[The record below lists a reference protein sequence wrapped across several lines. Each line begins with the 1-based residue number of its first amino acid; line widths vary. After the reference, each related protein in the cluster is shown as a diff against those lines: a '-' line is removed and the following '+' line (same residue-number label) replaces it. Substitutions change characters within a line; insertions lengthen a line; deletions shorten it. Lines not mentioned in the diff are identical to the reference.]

1 MGTTSSE
8 RFAGVA
14 ELIQRELLERSIP
27 SLALAVVEAGE
38 IVWEAAW
45 GWADRERRVP
55 ATPHTM
61 YSLASVSKPI
71 ATTGLML
78 LVERGILDL
87 DRPINNY
94 LPDTPLR
101 ARVGRAEDATVRRVA
116 NHTSGLP
123 LHFQFFPADEP
134 DRRPPLSETI
144 HRYGYLVTAPGERYQ
159 YSNLGYGVLDYLI
172 ARHSG
177 KSFVD
182 FMRHELFLPLGMTR
196 SSVDIGPGLEEL
208 QATRY
213 AADGTPIA
221 FYDFD
226 HPGASAV
233 YGSAH
238 DLARFALLHLG
249 ALRGDQKPILKPE
262 SLHAMRE
269 PTADAG
275 EGNGYGVGI
284 RSREDVPGV
293 RVVGH
298 NGGMAGVST
307 TLELVPSRGLAVV
320 ALTNASNGFVYA
332 LPEKIFDLFL
342 PGYAEPA
349 ERARSERREA
359 ANARQDEPLPGD
371 LRGEWNGT
379 ISTYEGERSLQ
390 LRFQEDGDV
399 HARIGDGLWALVNEP
414 KLREG
419 RLTGKMLGD
428 IGTADA
434 ARRPYHLHLDL
445 ACRGDR
451 IDGATIAVSLPS
463 RRPGNALSYWT
474 ELKRRD

>member
-1 MGTTSSE
+1 MGTTVPD

-14 ELIQRELLERSIP
+14 ELIQRELVERSLP
-27 SLALAVVEAGE
+27 SLALAVVEGGE

-71 ATTGLML
+71 AATGLMR
-78 LVERGILDL
+78 LVERGVIDL
-87 DRPINNY
+87 GRPVNDY
-94 LPDTPLR
+94 LGDSPLR

-123 LHFQFFPADEP
+123 LHYQFFPDDEP
-134 DRRPPLSETI
+134 DRRPPMSETI
-144 HRYGYLVTAPGERYQ
+144 HRYGNLVTAPGERYQ
-159 YSNLGYGVLDYLI
+159 YSNLGYGILDHLI

-182 FMRHELFLPLGMTR
+182 FMRQEVFLPLGMTR

-208 QATRY
+208 HATRY
-213 AADGTPIA
+213 AADGSPLA

-238 DLARFALLHLG
+238 DLARFALLQLG
-249 ALRGDQKPILKPE
+249 ALRADQKAILKPE
-262 SLHAMRE
+262 TLHAMRE

-275 EGNGYGVGI
+275 DGNGYGIGI
-284 RSREDVPGV
+284 RSREDVPGA

-307 TLELVPSRGLAVV
+307 TLELIPSRDLAVV
-320 ALTNASNGFVYA
+320 ALTNASNGFVYT
-332 LPEKIFDLFL
+332 LPEKIFNVLL
-342 PGYAEPA
+342 PGYTETA
-349 ERARSERREA
+349 ERARSERKEA
-359 ANARQDEPLPGD
+359 ATARHDEPLPGE
-371 LRGEWNGT
+371 LRGEWIGSV
-379 ISTYEGERSLQ
+379 STYEGERALQ

-399 HARIGDGLWALVNEP
+399 HARIADGLWTLVNEP
-414 KLREG
+414 KLRDG

-428 IGTADA
+428 IGTTDA
-434 ARRPYHLHLDL
+434 ARRSYHLHLDL
-445 ACRGDR
+445 AFRGDR
-451 IDGATIAVSLPS
+451 IEGAVIAVSLPS

-474 ELKRRD
+474 ELKR